1 MNLKILRFY
10 FIVFLSCGQLCFGQ
24 QMELQIATEYWQK
37 GEKEKAYQSFKS
49 MARQQELLPAIHPQ
63 WMIILVDMGKF
74 REAHDHIDKMIR
86 RDPNNTG
93 YKLEGAMVY
102 LKEGD
107 LQRSDKLFREII
119 TGILHDLNKVK
130 EVATWFQ
137 NQSLPEYAEFT
148 YRQARTST
156 GDDNLYAM
164 EMANVLRV
172 QGKKAEMAEEY
183 LNYVTQ
189 SPGNITYIK
198 NLLQYL
204 LTKPEEQEELQT
216 ILIKR
221 VQDHPDAEV
230 YADLLCWSLIQQK
243 NFTGAF
249 IQSRAYDK
257 RFGKGYPSKSL
268 ELAQVAFNNGDYE
281 TAVRSYEF
289 IIRDYVATDSYLA
302 ARIGII
308 RTREAQVK
316 RRYPVN
322 RDSVRFLIKEY
333 RNFTV
338 QFPENANAYEARISQ
353 ARLYA
358 LHLNEL
364 DSASLILD
372 ELVAN
377 PRAGIPVKARA
388 KMELGDIHVVRN
400 EPWEATLL
408 FSQVEKMQ
416 KDSPLGYEAKL
427 RNARLSYYRGDF
439 RLAEEHLDIL
449 KQATSREISN
459 DALSLSLR
467 IKENTLQDT
476 TGTALKIYAAAELL
490 LYQNK
495 RHEALQLLNLLKPGK
510 KPAVVSATTIL
521 SAAFNES
528 VFSKIPISAD
538 SISIAPASEIT
549 PGMITDDVYWLESDI
564 RRKGGDFVAAHELLL
579 KIVAEFPEDVL
590 ADDAAF
596 TAAEIQEQDLK
607 ETAAA
612 MEAYREFLSKYPGS
626 VYAAEARKRFRTLRG
641 DFNQQVPVN

>member
-1 MNLKILRFY
+1 MNHKIFKIY
-10 FIVFLSCGQLCFGQ
+10 FIVFLFCGQLCLGQ
-24 QMELQIATEYWQK
+24 HMELEIATEYWQK
-37 GEKEKAYQSFKS
+37 GEKEKAYQAFKS
-49 MARQQELLPAIHPQ
+49 MARDQAMLSAIHPQ
-63 WMIILVDMGKF
+63 WVMILTDMGKF
-74 REAHDHIDKMIR
+74 REAHDHCDKMIR
-86 RDPNNTG
+86 KEPSNTG
-93 YKLEGAMVY
+93 YKLDGAMVY

-107 LQRSDKLFREII
+107 LQRSDRLFREII
-119 TGILHDLNKVK
+119 TGILQDLNKVK
-130 EVATWFQ
+130 EIAVWFQ
-137 NQSLPEYAEFT
+137 NQSLPEYAELT
-148 YRQARTST
+148 YRQARAAT
-156 GDDNLYAM
+156 GDEYLYAM
-164 EMANVLRV
+164 EMANVLRI
-172 QGKKAEMAEEY
+172 QGKKTEMAEEY

-204 LTKPEEQEELQT
+204 LTKPEEQEELQSV
-216 ILIKR
+216 LIRR
-221 VQDHPDAEV
+221 VQLYPDAEV
-230 YADLLCWSLIQQK
+230 FADLLCWSMIQQK
-243 NFTGAF
+243 NFNGAF

-257 RFGKGYPSKSL
+257 RFGKGFPSKTL

-281 TAVRSYEF
+281 TAVKSYEF
-289 IIRDYVATDSYLA
+289 IIRDYPATDSYLS

-308 RTREAQVK
+308 RTREAQVR

-322 RDSVRFLIKEY
+322 RDSVRYLIAEY
-333 RNFTV
+333 RKFTG
-338 QFPENANAYEARISQ
+338 QFPDNANSYEARISQ

-364 DSASLILD
+364 DSASMMLD
-372 ELVAN
+372 ELVTN

-388 KMELGDIHVVRN
+388 KMELGDIYVVRN

-467 IKENTLQDT
+467 IKENTMQDT
-476 TGTALKIYAAAELL
+476 IGTALKIYAAAELL

-495 RHEALQLLNLLKPGK
+495 RVEALHLLNLIKPGK
-510 KPAVVSATTIL
+510 KPATVAATTIL
-521 SAAFNES
+521 SAAFKES
-528 VFSKIPISAD
+528 GFTRTPVGSDSV
-538 SISIAPASEIT
+538 SISLATEIT
-549 PGMITDDVYWLESDI
+549 PGMITDDVYWLEADI
-564 RRKGGDFVAAHELLL
+564 RRKGGEFAAARELLL

-596 TAAEIQEQDLK
+596 TAAEIQEQDLR

-612 MEAYREFLSKYPGS
+612 MESYREFLTKYPGS

-641 DFNQQVPVN
+641 DFSEQMPVN